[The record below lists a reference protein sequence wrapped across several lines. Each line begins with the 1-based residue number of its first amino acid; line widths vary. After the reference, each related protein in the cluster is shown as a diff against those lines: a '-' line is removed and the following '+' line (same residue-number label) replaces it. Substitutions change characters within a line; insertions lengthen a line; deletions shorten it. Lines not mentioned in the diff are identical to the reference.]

1 MYVLI
6 GLIVVI
12 FHNVLYTLNMYIN
25 IYDKYINKAKSKIYK
40 EKWSVSLVAVV
51 QLSNCIWLCN
61 PMTAACQASLS

>member
-40 EKWSVSLVAVV
+40 EK
-51 QLSNCIWLCN
+51 
-61 PMTAACQASLS
+61 